1 MKGKMAVLG
10 PAGTFSESA
19 ARAYLKREGLDLELS
34 FYPTIDETADAVG
47 AECCCGLLPLENT
60 LDGYVQGTLDLLLEK
75 DFTALGEI
83 RVPVQFALVANVRR
97 PEEIRTVYVQ
107 FKAQGQCRHA
117 LHQLAEAQV
126 INTHSNTQSFEL
138 VQRGIPGEGAII
150 PVHLLEQCRCPYVQQ
165 DVTDA
170 KANATRFLAVKPKGE
185 PAKLE
190 PGQTV
195 KMPLYVLPSVD
206 HPGVLFEILSAFT
219 ISRINLVSIMSRP
232 TKMKM
237 GTYNFY
243 LELSS
248 KAEDAEKIAMTPA
261 PAGRS
266 LTAPFGFSVRRVQC
280 PSFPG
285 KRRAAKGF

>member
-117 LHQLAEAQV
+117 LHQLAGAQV

-138 VQRGIPGEGAII
+138 VQRGIPGEGAGASSGAV
-150 PVHLLEQCRCPYVQQ
+150 PLSLCAAGRYRRQGQRHPFFGGEAQGRTCQAGAG
-165 DVTDA
+165 TD
-170 KANATRFLAVKPKGE
+170 G
-185 PAKLE
+185 
-190 PGQTV
+190 
-195 KMPLYVLPSVD
+195 
-206 HPGVLFEILSAFT
+206 
-219 ISRINLVSIMSRP
+219 
-232 TKMKM
+232 
-237 GTYNFY
+237 
-243 LELSS
+243 
-248 KAEDAEKIAMTPA
+248 EDAPLRPA
-261 PAGRS
+261 QRG
-266 LTAPFGFSVRRVQC
+266 
-280 PSFPG
+280 PSRG
-285 KRRAAKGF
+285 AV

>member
-47 AECCCGLLPLENT
+47 AECCCGLLPLESP
-60 LDGYVQGTLDLLLEK
+60 LGGYAPGTLDLLLEK

-248 KAEDAEKIAMTPA
+248 KAEDAEKIAMTLTLINNVH
-261 PAGRS
+261 RVKS
-266 LTAPFGFSVRRVQC
+266 LGLYPLHQPEGA
-280 PSFPG
+280 
-285 KRRAAKGF
+285 

>member
-19 ARAYLKREGLDLELS
+19 ARAYLNREKMDLELA
-34 FYPTIDETADAVG
+34 FYPTIDEAAEAVG
-47 AECCCGLLPLENT
+47 KECCCGLLPLENT
-60 LDGYVQGTLDLLLEK
+60 LDGYVQSTLDLLLEK

-83 RVPVQFALVANVRR
+83 RVPVQFALVGNVHA

-117 LHQLAEAQV
+117 LHQLAGAEL

-138 VQRGIPGEGAII
+138 VQRGVAGEAAVIPM
-150 PVHLLEQCRCPYVQQ
+150 HLLDRCDCSYRRENI
-165 DVTDA
+165 TDA
-170 KANATRFLAVKPKGE
+170 KANVTRFLAVKPKGT
-185 PAKLE
+185 PVKLE
-190 PGQTV
+190 SGQTV

-248 KAEDAEKIAMTPA
+248 KAEDAEKIAMTLTLINNVH
-261 PAGRS
+261 RVKS
-266 LTAPFGFSVRRVQC
+266 LGLYPLHQPEGV
-280 PSFPG
+280 
-285 KRRAAKGF
+285 

>member
-47 AECCCGLLPLENT
+47 AECCCGRLPLKNT
-60 LDGYVQGTLDLLLEK
+60 LAGSAQGTLDLLLEK

-83 RVPVQFALVANVRR
+83 RVPVQFALVANVSR

-117 LHQLAEAQV
+117 LHQLAGAQV

-248 KAEDAEKIAMTPA
+248 KAEDAEKIAMTLTLINNVH
-261 PAGRS
+261 RVKS
-266 LTAPFGFSVRRVQC
+266 LGLYPLHQPEGA
-280 PSFPG
+280 
-285 KRRAAKGF
+285 